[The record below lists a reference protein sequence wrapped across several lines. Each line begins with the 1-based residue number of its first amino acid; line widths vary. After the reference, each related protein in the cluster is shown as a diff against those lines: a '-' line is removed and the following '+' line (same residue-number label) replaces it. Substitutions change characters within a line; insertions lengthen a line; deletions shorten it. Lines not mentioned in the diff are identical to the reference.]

1 MRHLYKKIVAIVL
14 SLSFVFACACRPE
27 TSLRKEPEVK
37 QKVTIEVN
45 TMYGGD
51 EYGKVFYDAVK
62 EWEKETGYSVSLSS
76 STSDE
81 AYKNRILM
89 DFQTGAEPD
98 VLFYFNGVDSNPL
111 VANKRVISLDEIRKV
126 YPEYAINMKV
136 GMMKPSSY
144 DGKIYAVPVNGYW
157 EALYVN
163 LTVLTKLGLKVPD
176 ENTTWDE
183 FMDMCEK
190 IKQGGKTPIAASL
203 AEIPHYWFEYCI
215 YNHQTPESHAVV
227 PEFLVDNMAQA
238 WVAGLYDIKDMYDKG
253 YFPENTLYI
262 SDEESKAMFLSNEA
276 AFLLEGSWYASTVN
290 ERANSANYV
299 VTYVPGTETRKST
312 DIISGL
318 STGYYITKKAWD
330 DEEKREAAVRFVEY
344 MTANEI
350 VSKLSKIN
358 ATALKSGAEVDEDL
372 SSFMESALNMVEGAT
387 GYSEAVQDFVPGNCR
402 APIFENMQGL
412 MQGTS
417 SIEDAVRE
425 VISLKKQKDE

>member
-1 MRHLYKKIVAIVL
+1 MNKKIALSMVLVA
-14 SLSFVFACACRPE
+14 SVFLCACTPSN
-27 TSLRKEPEVK
+27 SLKKKEPVVEH
-37 QKVTIEVN
+37 KVTIEVN

-51 EYGKVFYDAVK
+51 EYGKVFFDAVK
-62 EWEKETGYSVSLSS
+62 EWEKETGYSVSISS
-76 STSDE
+76 NTSDE

-111 VANKRVISLDEIRKV
+111 VANKRVISLDEIRSV
-126 YPEYAINMKV
+126 YPEYAANMKV

-163 LTVLTKLGLKVPD
+163 LTVLNKLGIEVPD
-176 ENTTWDE
+176 ENTTWEE
-183 FMDMCEK
+183 FLKMCEK
-190 IKQGGKTPIAASL
+190 IKINGKTPIAASL
-203 AEIPHYWFEYCI
+203 TEIPHYWFEYCI
-215 YNHQTPESHAVV
+215 YNHQTPQSHAVV

-238 WVAGLYDIKDMYDKG
+238 WVAGLYDIKDMYDRG

-290 ERANSANYV
+290 DRENSDNFV

-350 VSKLSKIN
+350 VSKLSQIN
-358 ATALKSGAEVDEDL
+358 ATALKTGAEKQEDL

-387 GYSEAVQDFVPGNCR
+387 GYSEAVQDFVPVNCR

>member
-1 MRHLYKKIVAIVL
+1 MYKKCMAVL
-14 SLSFVFACACRPE
+14 MCALSVFLCACDSKA
-27 TSLRKEPEVK
+27 SLIKEPVREN
-37 QKVTIEVN
+37 KVTIEVN

-62 EWEKETGYSVSLSS
+62 EWEKETGYSVSISS
-76 STSDE
+76 NTSDE

-111 VANKRVISLDEIRKV
+111 VANKRVISIDEIRSV
-126 YPEYAINMKV
+126 YPEYAFNMKV
-136 GMMKPSSY
+136 TMMKPSNY

-163 LTVLTKLGLKVPD
+163 LSVLTKLGIKVPD
-176 ENTTWDE
+176 ENTTWEE
-183 FMDMCEK
+183 FMDMCET
-190 IKQGGKTPIAASL
+190 IKQSGKTPIAASL

-215 YNHQTPESHAVV
+215 YNHQTPQSHAIV

-262 SDEESKAMFLSNEA
+262 SDEESKAMFLSDEA

-290 ERANSANYV
+290 DRTNSANFA

-318 STGYYITKKAWD
+318 STGYFITKKAWD

-344 MTANEI
+344 MTTDEI
-350 VSKLSKIN
+350 VSRLSQIN
-358 ATALKSGAEVDEDL
+358 ATALKNSVEVDKDL
-372 SSFMESALNMVEGAT
+372 SSFMESALDMVEGAT
-387 GYSEAVQDFVPGNCR
+387 GYSEAVQDFVPVNCR

-425 VISLKKQKDE
+425 VIALKKQKDE

>member
-1 MRHLYKKIVAIVL
+1 MNKKIALSMVLVA
-14 SLSFVFACACRPE
+14 SVFLCACTPSN
-27 TSLRKEPEVK
+27 SLKKKEPVVEH
-37 QKVTIEVN
+37 KVTIEVN

-51 EYGKVFYDAVK
+51 EYGKVFFDAVK
-62 EWEKETGYSVSLSS
+62 EWEKETGYSVSISS
-76 STSDE
+76 NTSDE

-111 VANKRVISLDEIRKV
+111 VANKRVISLDEIRSV
-126 YPEYAINMKV
+126 YPEYAANMKV

-163 LTVLTKLGLKVPD
+163 LTVLNKLGIEVPD
-176 ENTTWDE
+176 ENTTWEE
-183 FMDMCEK
+183 FLKMCEK
-190 IKQGGKTPIAASL
+190 IKINGKTPIAASL
-203 AEIPHYWFEYCI
+203 TEIPHYWFEYCI
-215 YNHQTPESHAVV
+215 YNHQTPQSHAVV

-238 WVAGLYDIKDMYDKG
+238 WVAGLYDIKDMYDRG

-290 ERANSANYV
+290 DRENSDNFV

-350 VSKLSKIN
+350 VSKLSQIN
-358 ATALKSGAEVDEDL
+358 ATALKTGAEKQEDL

-387 GYSEAVQDFVPGNCR
+387 GYSEAVQDFVPVNCR

-412 MQGTS
+412 MQVTS